1 MENKLAVI
9 PSLIVLIILFSS
21 FAFSIKDIYGHTEI
35 QVGNYTIEAGWDIE
49 PPLLN
54 NLNNIVISV
63 FENNNPVRNA
73 MKDLTISV
81 NYGGLSKNLNFIPS
95 EEGPGQYLA
104 SIIPS
109 QLGSFTINLKGTIG
123 TQNINN
129 DIQIEDIEDSKKLT
143 FPTVTEGT
151 GENLENIGKQL
162 TPLMKDLS
170 NRIDQTTQEINATK
184 EVLKQLSEENDSL
197 MSELERTSILS
208 YIATGLGASAIILV
222 GVMQR
227 IKKN

>member
-1 MENKLAVI
+1 MEKILAVI
-9 PSLIVLIILFSS
+9 PSIILLIILFFS
-21 FAFSIKDIYGHTEI
+21 FVFNIKYIYGHTEI
-35 QVGNYTIEAGWDIE
+35 QVGNYTIEAGWNIE

-54 NLNNIVISV
+54 NLNSIVISV
-63 FENNNPVRNA
+63 FENDNPVRNA

-104 SIIPS
+104 TIIPS
-109 QLGSFTINLKGTIG
+109 QLGSYTINLKGMIG
-123 TQNINN
+123 TQNISN

-151 GENLENIGKQL
+151 GENMENIAKQI

-170 NRIDQTTQEINATK
+170 TRIDQTTQEINATK
-184 EVLKQLSEENDSL
+184 EVMKELSEENDSI

>member
-1 MENKLAVI
+1 MEKKLALI
-9 PSLIVLIILFSS
+9 PSMVLLIILFFL
-21 FAFSIKDIYGHTEI
+21 FAFNIKDIYGHTEI
-35 QVGNYTIEAGWDIE
+35 HVGNYTIEAGWNIE

-54 NLNNIVISV
+54 DLNNIVISV
-63 FENNNPVRNA
+63 FENDDPVRNA

-95 EEGPGQYLA
+95 EGPGEYSA
-104 SIIPS
+104 TIIPS
-109 QLGSFTINLKGTIG
+109 QLGSYTINLKGMIG
-123 TQNINN
+123 TQNISN

-151 GENLENIGKQL
+151 GENMENIAKQI

-170 NRIDQTTQEINATK
+170 TRIDQTTQEINATK
-184 EVLKQLSEENDSL
+184 EVMKELSEENDSIL
-197 MSELERTSILS
+197 SELERTSILS

>member
-1 MENKLAVI
+1 MENKLVVI
-9 PSLIVLIILFSS
+9 PAMAILIILFFS
-21 FAFSIKDIYGHTEI
+21 FTLSIRDIYGHTEI
-35 QVGNYTIEAGWDIE
+35 QVGNYTIEAGWNIE
-49 PPLLN
+49 PPLLS
-54 NLNNIVISV
+54 NLNEIVISV
-63 FENNNPVRNA
+63 LENDNPVRNA
-73 MKDLTISV
+73 MKDLSISV

-95 EEGPGQYLA
+95 EEAAGQYVA

-109 QLGSFTINLKGTIG
+109 QLGSYIINLKGMIG

-143 FPTVTEGT
+143 FPPVTDGT
-151 GENLENIGKQL
+151 GENMENIGKQL

-170 NRIDQTTQEINATK
+170 NRIDQTTLEINATK
-184 EVLKQLSEENDSL
+184 KVLKQLSEENDSI
-197 MSELERTSILS
+197 MSELERTSMLS
-208 YIATGLGASAIILV
+208 YIATGLGASAIILI

>member
-9 PSLIVLIILFSS
+9 LSMVVLIILFFS
-21 FAFSIKDIYGHTEI
+21 FKFSIKDIYGHTEI
-35 QVGNYTIEAGWDIE
+35 QVGNYTIEAGWNIE

-54 NLNNIVISV
+54 NLNEVVVSV
-63 FENNNPVRNA
+63 FENDNPVRNA
-73 MKDLTISV
+73 MKDLSISV
-81 NYGGLSKNLNFIPS
+81 NYGGLSKILDFIPS
-95 EEGPGQYLA
+95 EEAAGQYLA

-109 QLGSFTINLKGTIG
+109 QLGSYTINLKGLIG
-123 TQNINN
+123 TQTINN

-170 NRIDQTTQEINATK
+170 SRIDQTAQEINATK
-184 EVLKQLSEENDSL
+184 EVLKQLSEENDSII
-197 MSELERTSILS
+197 SELERTSILS